1 MIYRSTFFYS
11 IVTAGLGIALFH
23 TKYQVMKVENML
35 SSTHKELLKTEEAIH
50 LLHAEWAY
58 LNDPK
63 RLKMLAS
70 KHLKMDKTT
79 PLQMVSLESD
89 ESKAEISGNAMMKDP
104 IVIKWQ
110 NQQ

>member
-1 MIYRSTFFYS
+1 MIYRSTLFYLIITS
-11 IVTAGLGIALFH
+11 GLGIALFH
-23 TKYQVMKVENML
+23 IKYQVMKIENML
-35 SSTHKELLKTEEAIH
+35 SSTHKELFRTEEAIH

-63 RLKMLAS
+63 RLKRLAS
-70 KHLKMDKTT
+70 KHLKMNETT

-89 ESKAEISGNAMMKDP
+89 DLRVKISGNAMIKEP

-110 NQQ
+110 DPP